1 MAAFLREVGRGQV
14 DGDPPRR
21 QREAGRDQRGADS
34 LAGFRYRLVRQPHH
48 VEGGNAGRDLDL
60 DIDRAGLDALERD
73 RGYTL
78 DHECPRR

>member
-1 MAAFLREVGRGQV
+1 MGSPWRSDV
-14 DGDPPRR
+14 PSH
-21 QREAGRDQRGADS
+21 AGCTGSFATTGLDYH
-34 LAGFRYRLVRQPHH
+34 LCLHH

-78 DHECPRR
+78 DHECPRRSAILT